1 MRADDR
7 RAPTAPT
14 LPDAAMK
21 ILHLDPDDIDNP
33 LSGGG
38 PVRTLEIYRRLARHH
53 DITVLTPTFEG
64 STSEKVRDGIRYVRL
79 GRKIRDHGSS
89 HHITFLAALPSAVRR
104 FEHDLLVED
113 FMPPCSATW
122 TPFFRHR
129 DRPMV
134 ASVQWFFARDYTRR
148 LKLPFHWGEE
158 YGVRLYRNFVVLTD
172 AMRQRITERHPRA
185 DCRVIGNGVDDDLF
199 QVSARP
205 GTGILFLGRLEVVAK
220 GIDLLLAAYARIP
233 EAEREPLTLAGTLQQ
248 PQVVQA
254 LIDRF
259 GLGRWVRM
267 TGSYDAAERSR
278 LLAACRFVVMPS
290 RLETFGM
297 TIAEA
302 NAAARQVVVWDRA
315 PMNEVASPGC
325 PRVPPDDIAA
335 YAEAMRRLLATP
347 VESLAAQGELSR
359 AHAQRWNWRT
369 VADAQEQY
377 YFDVMHRHRVGRLT
391 NP

>member
-1 MRADDR
+1 MR
-7 RAPTAPT
+7 
-14 LPDAAMK
+14 

-53 DITVLTPTFEG
+53 EITVLTPTFEG
-64 STSEKVRDGIRYVRL
+64 STSEKVRDGIRCVRL

-89 HHITFLAALPSAVRR
+89 HHITYLAALPSAVKR
-104 FEHDLLVED
+104 FDHDLLVED

-158 YGVRLYRNFVVLTD
+158 YGVRLYQNFVVLTD
-172 AMRQRITERHPRA
+172 AMRLRITARHPRA

-199 QVSARP
+199 EVPERP

-220 GIDLLLAAYARIP
+220 GIDLLLAAYASIP
-233 EAEREPLTLAGTLQQ
+233 EHEREPLTLAGTLQQ
-248 PQVVQA
+248 PHAVRD

-267 TGSYDAAERSR
+267 TGSYDATERSR

-290 RLETFGM
+290 RTETFGM

-302 NAAARQVVVWDRA
+302 NAAARQVVLWDRT
-315 PMNEVASPGC
+315 PMNEVASPGSL
-325 PRVPPDDIAA
+325 RVPAYDVTA
-335 YAEAMRRLLATP
+335 YAAAMRRLLAMP
-347 VESLAAQGELSR
+347 ADALAALGAASR
-359 AHAQRWNWRT
+359 AHATRWNWHT

-377 YFDVMHRHRVGRLT
+377 YFDVMHRHRVERLQ